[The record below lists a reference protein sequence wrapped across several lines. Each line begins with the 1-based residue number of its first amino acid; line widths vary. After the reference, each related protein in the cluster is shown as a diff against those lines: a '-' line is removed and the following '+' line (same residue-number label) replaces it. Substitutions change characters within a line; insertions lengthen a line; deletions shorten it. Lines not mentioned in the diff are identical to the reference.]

1 MEVKVTAFTEL
12 NDNLEV
18 FSMLDIR
25 HRREVLAV
33 VTIPL
38 CVSAP
43 GPGEILRILSRETEA
58 GGRGQAA
65 SASLGRVTLITSPGP
80 GTSIS
85 PGASGLNM
93 LH

>member
-1 MEVKVTAFTEL
+1 ME
-12 NDNLEV
+12 N
-18 FSMLDIR
+18 SMTSRKCSVCLVSDLGGR
-25 HRREVLAV
+25 VLTV

-85 PGASGLNM
+85 PGASGLNR

>member
-1 MEVKVTAFTEL
+1 MTSRKCSVCL
-12 NDNLEV
+12 I
-18 FSMLDIR
+18 SDIGGR
-25 HRREVLAV
+25 VLTV
-33 VTIPL
+33 VTTPL